1 MDLLTGNI
9 RKTYFRYLTAAFGS
23 TFIASIYAI
32 VDMAVVGQYH
42 GPDGSAALAVFAPF
56 WNIIYSIGLMAGI
69 GGSVLYGASR
79 GKCDSTREANEYFTA
94 SLLCG
99 GMLIVAAWI
108 VIAMFHRPL
117 LIFFGADETL
127 LALAVRYL
135 QPILFTLPFFAFNEM
150 LAAFLRNDGH
160 PGLATAAVLSGGVFN
175 IFGDLFFVFALDMG
189 ISGAGLATAMG
200 SFVTLVILLLHFVG
214 KRNTLGLVKPQQL
227 LRKLAAIIRNGF
239 STCIIDLAM
248 GVMTILFNR
257 QIMHYLNADALA
269 VYGIIVNISTFVQCC
284 AYSVGQASQP
294 IISMN
299 FGAGQHGR
307 IRECLCYSLYT
318 TTAFGIFWTLLSLA
332 FPNLYVHVFMSPTP
346 AVLEIAP
353 DIIRAYSLSFLL
365 LPFNVFS
372 TYYFQATLQPAVS
385 FIISIARG
393 ILISGA
399 LILLL
404 PLLFGGASVWYAM
417 LITETLVALYVVRAL
432 RKPL

>member
-9 RKTYFRYLTAAFGS
+9 RKTYFRYLSAAFGS

-42 GPDGSAALAVFAPF
+42 GPNGSAALAVFAPI
-56 WNIIYSIGLMAGI
+56 WNVIYSLGLMAGI
-69 GGSVLYGASR
+69 GGSVLYSAAR
-79 GKCDSTREANEYFTA
+79 GKNDSTSEANEYFTA

-99 GMLIVAAWI
+99 GLLISAAWL
-108 VIAMFHRPL
+108 VIALFHRPL
-117 LIFFGADETL
+117 LLFFGADETL
-127 LALAVRYL
+127 LGLAVQYL
-135 QPILFTLPFFAFNEM
+135 QPILFTLPFFAFNEL

-175 IFGDLFFVFALDMG
+175 VFGDLFFVFTLDMG
-189 ISGAGLATAMG
+189 IAGAGLATATG
-200 SFVTLVILLLHFVG
+200 SCVTLVIMLLHFVS
-214 KRNTLGLVKPQQL
+214 KRNTLRLVRPHRL
-227 LRKLAAIIRNGF
+227 IRKLSAIIRNGF

-257 QIMHYLNADALA
+257 QIMHYLNTDALA

-294 IISMN
+294 IMSLN

-307 IRECLCYSLYT
+307 IRDCLRCALYT
-318 TTAFGIFWTLLSLA
+318 TTAFGVFWTLLSLA
-332 FPNLYVHVFMSPTP
+332 FPNLYVYVFMSPTP
-346 AVLEIAP
+346 SVLDIAP
-353 DIIRAYSLSFLL
+353 GIIRTYALSFLL

-385 FIISIARG
+385 FIISISRG
-393 ILISGA
+393 MLLSGA

-404 PLLFGGASVWYAM
+404 PLIFGGDSVWYAM
-417 LITETLVALYVVRAL
+417 LITETLVALYVVHAL